1 MLARTHPSLA
11 GGTPLVHVDAYRLS
25 SALELDDLDID
36 FARSVVVVE
45 WGSGMLDGVAD
56 SWLEVDIERPT
67 GAAAVGSGALAEG
80 GAEDDPE
87 LDRDEPR
94 VVTVR
99 GYGPRWGTAGSA

>member
-1 MLARTHPSLA
+1 MHPSLV
-11 GGTPLVHVDAYRLS
+11 GGSPLVHVDAYRLS

-45 WGSGMLDGVAD
+45 WGSGMLDGVAE

-67 GAAAVGSGALAEG
+67 GAAAG
-80 GAEDDPE
+80 GAADAPE

-94 VVTVR
+94 IVTVR
-99 GYGPRWGTAGSA
+99 GIGPRWGAAGSA